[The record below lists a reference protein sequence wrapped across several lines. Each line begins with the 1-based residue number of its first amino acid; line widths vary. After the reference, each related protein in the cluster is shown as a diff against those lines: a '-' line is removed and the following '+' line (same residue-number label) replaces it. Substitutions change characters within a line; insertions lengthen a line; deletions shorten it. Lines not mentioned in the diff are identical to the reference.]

1 MPTLWTY
8 PTSVTQFSDSPSPNY
23 ILWKNQYLTYA
34 RNNDGGRVST
44 VSPLH
49 HTPNSYSGDRI
60 MKTWYLKLSGYKLNV
75 LKPLAGLQLKLHSD
89 RSGRIIEETVQ
100 FMYQNKFVGENK
112 ANRDISQI
120 KYFGGKDTWGF
131 LPVSDTTSTL
141 TILNSST
148 FAVAVRFQSHPE
160 WPHRESPMV
169 EYVAIRG
176 IYTTDKINTRITPL
190 GVAWINEEEESDTAG
205 EDGLEETK
213 ATGSTRGAIGGA
225 GLPSDRTDGN
235 DPTGGPGY
243 TGSTNLYI
251 GSGGGSGFTGSQGI
265 PGVEV
270 DPTPPPGYVGSV
282 FSLIQT
288 FVSFPT
294 VASLPVV
301 GQSGLGYMIQS
312 DGSIRYWD
320 PVYGGYLYLAR

>member
-8 PTSVTQFSDSPSPNY
+8 PTTVTQFTDSPSPLR
-23 ILWKNQYLTYA
+23 ILWNSKYFYSA
-34 RNNDGGRVST
+34 RFDDGSRIST
-44 VSPLH
+44 VAPLQH
-49 HTPNSYSGDRI
+49 IPNSFSGDRT
-60 MKTWYLKLSGYKLNV
+60 MKTWYLQLSGYNLNV
-75 LKPLAGLQLKLHSD
+75 LKPLAGLQLKLHSE

-100 FMYQNKFVGENK
+100 FMYQNKFVGDNK

-131 LPVSDTTSTL
+131 LPVNDTTSTL
-141 TILNSST
+141 AILNSST

-176 IYTTDKINTRITPL
+176 IYETDILDTRIKPL
-190 GVAWINEEEESDTAG
+190 GIAWKNAEELSDDAG
-205 EDGLEETK
+205 EDGLEVH
-213 ATGSTRGAIGGA
+213 AALGSSRDPFS
-225 GLPSDRTDGN
+225 GLGQPSGITDKN
-235 DPTGGPGY
+235 DPTDGPGY
-243 TGSTNLYI
+243 VGSTNLYI
-251 GSGGGSGFTGSQGI
+251 GSGGSNGFTGSQGV
-265 PGVEV
+265 PGVDV

-282 FSLIQT
+282 FSFIQT

-294 VASLPVV
+294 VASLPII

>member
-1 MPTLWTY
+1 
-8 PTSVTQFSDSPSPNY
+8 
-23 ILWKNQYLTYA
+23 
-34 RNNDGGRVST
+34 
-44 VSPLH
+44 
-49 HTPNSYSGDRI
+49 

-75 LKPLAGLQLKLHSD
+75 LRPLAGLQLKLHSD

-100 FMYQNKFVGENK
+100 FMYQNNFVGENK

-176 IYTTDKINTRITPL
+176 IYTTDIIDTRIKPL
-190 GVAWINEEEESDTAG
+190 GVAWKNEEEISDTAG
-205 EDGLEETK
+205 EDGLKQTK
-213 ATGSTRGAIGGA
+213 NTGSTRGAIGGVSTLT
-225 GLPSDRTDGN
+225 GDRTDSN

-243 TGSTNLYI
+243 VGSYQLFI
-251 GSGGGSGFTGSQGI
+251 GSQGGGQGFTGSQGV
-265 PGVEV
+265 PGVDV
-270 DPTPPPGYVGSV
+270 DPIPPPGYVGSV
-282 FSLIQT
+282 FSLFQT

-294 VASLPVV
+294 VASLPIV
-301 GQSGLGYMIQS
+301 GSFGIGYMIQS

-320 PVYGGYLYLAR
+320 PNYNGYLYLARY

>member
-1 MPTLWTY
+1 
-8 PTSVTQFSDSPSPNY
+8 VTQFTDSPSRLR
-23 ILWKNQYLTYA
+23 ILWNSQYFNSA
-34 RNNDGGRVST
+34 RFDDGSRIST
-44 VSPLH
+44 VAPLH
-49 HTPNSYSGDRI
+49 HIPNSFSGDRT
-60 MKTWYLKLSGYKLNV
+60 MKTWYLQLSGYKLNV

-89 RSGRIIEETVQ
+89 RSGRIIEDTVQ
-100 FMYQNKFVGENK
+100 FMYQNNFVGDNK

-131 LPVSDTTSTL
+131 LPVNNTTSTL
-141 TILNSST
+141 AILNSST

-176 IYTTDKINTRITPL
+176 IYETDIIDTRIKPL
-190 GVAWINEEEESDTAG
+190 GVAWKNEEETSDRAG
-205 EDGLEETK
+205 EDGLEQTK
-213 ATGSTRGAIGGA
+213 HTGSTRGAIGDV
-225 GLPSDRTDGN
+225 GLPSDRTDLN
-235 DPTGGPGY
+235 DPTGGAGY

-251 GSGGGSGFTGSQGI
+251 GSQGSNNGFTGSQGV
-265 PGVEV
+265 PGVDV

-294 VASLPVV
+294 VASLPIV
-301 GQSGLGYMIQS
+301 GSPGIGYMIQS

-320 PVYGGYLYLAR
+320 PVYGGYLYLSRN